1 MTRVETIQN
10 DEGFTR
16 LRPEWEELLAASPSD
31 TVFLTWEWLHTWWA
45 HFAGRR
51 RLLILAVREGKDL
64 VALAPL
70 ALRPPQSSRLSF
82 AWRGEFLGT
91 GTAGSDYLD
100 VIARAGE
107 EERALDALG
116 ESLERAGA
124 ALDLAQTRHGT
135 ALADRLAERLRARGW
150 WLRQSATNACPFI
163 PLVGHSWSSYLASL
177 GASHRANLNRRLRA
191 LARTCDVRFDMA
203 RTEAE
208 RKEFLG
214 RLVALHNARRR
225 TLDGSEAFDTPERI
239 AFHDRFSALAL
250 QRGWLR
256 LLLLRLNGWP
266 VASLYG
272 LRHRGVFSFYQSGFD
287 PAYARQ
293 SVGLVTMGWSIRQ
306 AIDEGA
312 SEFDFL
318 HGEESYKSLWTRNR
332 RALGR
337 LEIYPPR
344 AVGAIARRMDD
355 AGRGARRLARA
366 LLPEGAADRI
376 ARGLQAATEG
386 TPDAS

>member
-1 MTRVETIQN
+1 MTRVERIH
-10 DEGFTR
+10 DADGFRR
-16 LRPEWEELLAASPSD
+16 LRPEWTELLAASPAD
-31 TVFLTWEWLHTWWA
+31 TVFLTWEWLHTWWT

-51 RLLILAVREGKDL
+51 RLALMAVREGQDL
-64 VALAPL
+64 IALAPL

-82 AWRGEFLGT
+82 AWRAEFLGS

-100 VIARAGE
+100 IIVRDGQEEPALEALAGP
-107 EERALDALG
+107 
-116 ESLERAGA
+116 LERAGA
-124 ALDLAQTRHGT
+124 ALDLTQTRRG
-135 ALADRLAERLRARGW
+135 ASIADRLGERLRDRGW
-150 WLRQSATNACPFI
+150 WLRRSATNACPFI
-163 PLVGHSWSSYLASL
+163 PLVGHTWSSYLTSL
-177 GASHRANLNRRLRA
+177 GSSHRANLNRRLRA
-191 LARTCDVRFDMA
+191 LARTCDVSFDSA
-203 RTEAE
+203 RTEE
-208 RKEFLG
+208 DRRLFLA
-214 RLVALHNARRR
+214 RLVELHNARRR
-225 TLDGSEAFDTPERI
+225 TLDGSEAFDRPERI

-250 QRGWLR
+250 ERGWLR
-256 LLLLRLNGWP
+256 LFLLRLDGLP

-272 LRHRGVFSFYQSGFD
+272 LRYRDVFSFYQSGFD

-293 SVGLVTMGWSIRQ
+293 SVGLVTMGWSIRA

-318 HGEESYKSLWTRNR
+318 HGEESYKSLWTRKR

-344 AVGAIARRMDD
+344 PAGAFARRMDD